1 MKKYI
6 KGDLTGLM
14 LCKLAL
20 HSVDAAEGNFFSN
33 NWSEKNNTKY
43 CNIFKLAC
51 RYSQRPF
58 FRSKPKWQRAQ
69 SKPDDINQ

>member
-20 HSVDAAEGNFFSN
+20 HSVDAAEGNFFSY
-33 NWSEKNNTKY
+33 NWSEKTTQ
-43 CNIFKLAC
+43 NIATFLNWPVDTRKELPSDPNQSGNEHNP
-51 RYSQRPF
+51 SQTT
-58 FRSKPKWQRAQ
+58 
-69 SKPDDINQ
+69 